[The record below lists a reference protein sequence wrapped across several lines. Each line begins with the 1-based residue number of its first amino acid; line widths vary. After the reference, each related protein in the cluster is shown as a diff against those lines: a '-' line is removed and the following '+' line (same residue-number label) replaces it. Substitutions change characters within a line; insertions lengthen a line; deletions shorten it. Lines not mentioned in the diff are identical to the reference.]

1 MTVRAPDEPT
11 TLRKDDMRVMS
22 GGAAVDDAPG
32 TGAGVVRLRDV
43 AKRFRRAD
51 GEITSAVDGVSLD
64 VAPGEFL
71 VLLGPSGCGKTTL
84 LRSIAGLERPDGGTV
99 EIAGR
104 TVFGPA
110 ANVPPERR
118 GISMV
123 FQSYALWPHLT
134 VHDNV
139 AYPLRNRRGTR
150 LSKTE
155 IAARVAGSLALVGI
169 DHLARQYP
177 GELSG
182 GQQQRIALARAFI
195 AGDDLVLFDEPLS
208 NIDAKVRERLRADLL
223 AMQRRLGFAAVY
235 VTHDQ
240 AEAMELAS
248 RVAVMRDGRIEQL
261 GTPREIYERPVSRYV
276 ANFVGLANEVPGTVT
291 GVDGDRVVLD
301 TPFGRAVGVSA
312 DGLAA
317 GDEAVAIWR
326 PEDGLLSARDP
337 RADNGWQ
344 ADRRLC
350 MFAGPHCEHR
360 LTAGDQTW
368 RVWSPDDA
376 EPGPVW
382 VTVPAARTRIL
393 PA

>member
-1 MTVRAPDEPT
+1 MRLMNATEPEAPRT
-11 TLRKDDMRVMS
+11 
-22 GGAAVDDAPG
+22 AAP
-32 TGAGVVRLRDV
+32 VVRLSAV
-43 AKRFRRAD
+43 TKRFRRAD
-51 GEITSAVDGVSLD
+51 GEVTAAVDGVALD
-64 VAPGEFL
+64 VAAGEFL

-99 EIAGR
+99 EINGR
-104 TVFGPA
+104 TVFAPGV
-110 ANVPPERR
+110 NVPPERR

-139 AYPLRNRRGTR
+139 AYPLRNRRGSRPSKAEISTR
-150 LSKTE
+150 VREALE
-155 IAARVAGSLALVGI
+155 LVGI
-169 DHLARQYP
+169 DHLAGQYP

-195 AGDDLVLFDEPLS
+195 ARDGLVLFDEPLS

-223 AMQRRLGFAAVY
+223 SMQRLLGFAAVY

-261 GTPREIYERPVSRYV
+261 ASPREIYARPTSRYV
-276 ANFVGLANEVPGTVT
+276 ANFVGLANELPGTVT
-291 GVDGDRVVLD
+291 RIDGERAVLEG
-301 TPFGRAVGVSA
+301 PLGRAVGIPA
-312 DGLAA
+312 GGLTT
-317 GDEAVAIWR
+317 GQEAVAIWR
-326 PEDGLLSARDP
+326 PEDARLSRDEP
-337 RADNGWQ
+337 QAENRWQ
-344 ADRRLC
+344 AERRMC

-368 RVWSPDDA
+368 RVWSQEDA
-376 EPGPVW
+376 PPEPVW
-382 VTVPAARTRIL
+382 ITVPPPQTRIL